1 MEFPSASGTVVA
13 LDHVSLRLPRGGF
26 AALIGPSGCGKSTL
40 LRLLADLLQPTA
52 GTITIDG
59 LPPSEARS
67 DQRIGFVFQ
76 DPTLLPWRSVID
88 NVRLPMQ
95 ISGKTAGF
103 AGRSPQEL
111 LELVGLQ
118 GFEDARPHQLSGGM
132 RQRVAIA
139 RALVLKPDVLLL
151 DEPFGALD
159 EITRQRMNIELLRI
173 WRETGVTALLVTHS
187 IGEAA
192 LMADRAIVLS
202 ARPGRIADV
211 LDIDLPRPRTLEMMQ
226 AEEFFAAENNLR
238 KALFGGAGGAGAH

>member
-1 MEFPSASGTVVA
+1 
-13 LDHVSLRLPRGGF
+13 
-26 AALIGPSGCGKSTL
+26 
-40 LRLLADLLQPTA
+40 
-52 GTITIDG
+52 
-59 LPPSEARS
+59 
-67 DQRIGFVFQ
+67 
-76 DPTLLPWRSVID
+76 
-88 NVRLPMQ
+88 
-95 ISGKTAGF
+95 
-103 AGRSPQEL
+103 
-111 LELVGLQ
+111 
-118 GFEDARPHQLSGGM
+118 M

-226 AEEFFAAENNLR
+226 GEEFFAAENNLR